1 MIRMIKKIMIM
12 PWIRMIMMIMTVKEM
27 NLDVVIEGAVLVAV
41 VLEQSERVLVA
52 KVLKLDQRL
61 LPEPPH
67 DRLHELLDEVVVLL
81 ASDPLL
87 TKTNVVRVVKV
98 FLSVAANVK
107 GDREGLVR
115 RNRSQ
120 S

>member
-1 MIRMIKKIMIM
+1 MTIKKI
-12 PWIRMIMMIMTVKEM
+12 MIMTVKEM
-27 NLDVVIEGAVLVAV
+27 NLDVVIEGTVFVAV

-52 KVLKLDQRL
+52 KVLKLDQGL
-61 LPEPPH
+61 LAEPLH
-67 DRLHELLDEVVVLL
+67 NRLHELLDEVVVFL

-87 TKTNVVRVVKV
+87 TKANVVRVVEV
-98 FLSVAANVK
+98 FLSIATNVK

>member
-1 MIRMIKKIMIM
+1 
-12 PWIRMIMMIMTVKEM
+12 MMIMTVKEM
-27 NLDVVIEGAVLVAV
+27 NLDVVIEGTVLVSV

-61 LPEPPH
+61 LSEPLH
-67 DRLHELLDEVVVLL
+67 DRLHELVDEAVVFL

-87 TKTNVVRVVKV
+87 TKANVVRVVKV
-98 FLSVAANVK
+98 FLSIATNIK
-107 GDREGLVR
+107 GDRKGLVW
-115 RNRSQ
+115 RNRCQ

>member
-1 MIRMIKKIMIM
+1 
-12 PWIRMIMMIMTVKEM
+12 MMIMTVKKM
-27 NLDVVIEGAVLVAV
+27 NLDVVIEGTVLVAV

-61 LPEPPH
+61 LSEPLHNRP
-67 DRLHELLDEVVVLL
+67 HELVDEVVVVL

-87 TKTNVVRVVKV
+87 TKANVVRVVKV